1 MKPFT
6 LLITAILIGFIII
19 SAHVY
24 LGSGLFAGLFSFT
37 IYYLAWELTVWRL
50 KAIMHAAHPEELSD
64 PMDEVH
70 ITTEYLKADKQ
81 KRH

>member
-1 MKPFT
+1 MKPF
-6 LLITAILIGFIII
+6 AILITTILCFFIAI
-19 SAHVY
+19 SVHVY
-24 LGSGLFAGLFSFT
+24 RGSGLFAGLFSFT
-37 IYYLAWELTVWRL
+37 VYYLAWELTVWRL